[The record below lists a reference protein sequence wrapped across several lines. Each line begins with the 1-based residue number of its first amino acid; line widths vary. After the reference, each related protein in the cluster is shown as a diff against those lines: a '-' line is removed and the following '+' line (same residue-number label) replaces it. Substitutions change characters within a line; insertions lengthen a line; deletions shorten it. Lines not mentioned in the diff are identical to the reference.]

1 MPTLSTRNPP
11 RTLIVGWRS
20 VDWPIVHPLLDAG
33 HLPHLRALVERG
45 ISAPLASP
53 RPLARE
59 ALWATLATGHLAD
72 RHGLLGPA
80 EIRPDRGGV
89 QPTGRRSWRVPAFW
103 EVLEPESIR
112 TACINW
118 PATAPAADWPGLHI
132 DERFAPATGD
142 SFEAWTLPSGS
153 VSPDRLSDPLLDLR
167 IHPADPIQAEIAAL
181 VPRWKELAERKDAR
195 LARLASMLAATI
207 TAHAAATHVAERELW
222 DVLCVVYDLAYA
234 AAVAFGPAD
243 AEHFGD
249 VPTQALLFQDM
260 MLGRLIE
267 LAGPD
272 TTVVVAS
279 PNGISRGPD
288 GALRGHPRGLLVAA
302 GPGIAA
308 DAMLPGVA
316 AADLAP
322 TILARYGLSLP
333 TDGRLIEALAP
344 HAATRAVTID
354 APQATDIPPDPA
366 EALLAEG
373 YTDPVTPEQA
383 SAMAQAAATRLLHWA
398 AARVERGHYAE
409 AATALETALRLRP
422 AMPEALRAL
431 ARCRA
436 LLGDY
441 AGCRPLGE
449 QLLAADPESPWGHLM
464 VGTAYALD
472 GSNAAMAEPYLAS
485 ARELGAEDPA
495 VLSRLGGL
503 AMLRQRPADAELLF
517 RQALAIDPGRAD
529 ALFGLGLA
537 REAEGDAAGAE
548 QAIRR
553 AVQAQYHLPLAHQRL
568 GVLLMAQGRW
578 REAAQE
584 LRTAH
589 GQHPSLPEIDAQL
602 QRAQG
607 HAAAELLRHATLG
620 RPHQPPRQ

>member
-1 MPTLSTRNPP
+1 MAESSSRNLQ

-20 VDWPIVHPLLDAG
+20 VDWPSVYPLLDSG
-33 HLPHLRALVERG
+33 QMPHLHALIERG

-53 RPLARE
+53 RPLVRE
-59 ALWATLATGHLAD
+59 ALWGTLATGRLAD
-72 RHGLLGPA
+72 GHGLLGPA

-89 QPTGRRSWRVPAFW
+89 QPTGRRSWRAPSFW
-103 EVLEPESIR
+103 EVLQTEGLS

-118 PATAPAADWPGLHI
+118 PATSSATDWPGLHI
-132 DERFAPATGD
+132 DERFALPTGD
-142 SFEAWTLPSGS
+142 SFEEWTLPSGS
-153 VSPDRLSDPLLDLR
+153 ASPNRLADPLLDLR
-167 IHPADPIQAEIAAL
+167 IHPADPIQAEVAAFE
-181 VPRWKELAERKDAR
+181 PRWKELAEQKDAR
-195 LARLASMLAATI
+195 LARLVSMLAASFTL
-207 TAHAAATHVAERELW
+207 HAAATYVAEREVW
-222 DVLCVVYDLAYA
+222 DVFSVVYDLAHI
-234 AAVAFGPAD
+234 AAVAFGPTD
-243 AEHFGD
+243 AEYFGS
-249 VPTQALLFQDM
+249 VRTQALLFQDM

-272 TTVVVAS
+272 TTVIVVS
-279 PNGISRGPD
+279 PNGVSRGAD

-302 GPGIAA
+302 GTGIAA

-316 AADLAP
+316 AVDLAP
-322 TILARYGLSLP
+322 TILARYGLSVP
-333 TDGRLIEALAP
+333 TDGRRIEALPP
-344 HAATRAVTID
+344 HAPTRTVSIATV
-354 APQATDIPPDPA
+354 PVPEESPDPA

-383 SAMAQAAATRLLHWA
+383 SAMAQAVATRLLHWA
-398 AARVERGHYAE
+398 AARVERGQYAE

-449 QLLAADPESPWGHLM
+449 RLLAADPESPWGHLM

-472 GSNAAMAEPYLAS
+472 GSDAAMAEPYLAS
-485 ARELGAEDPA
+485 AQELGAEDPA

-503 AMLRQRPADAELLF
+503 AMLRHRPADAEQLF

-529 ALFGLGLA
+529 ALFGLGMA
-537 REAEGDAAGAE
+537 RESQGDAGGAE
-548 QAIRR
+548 QSIRR
-553 AVQAQYHLPLAHQRL
+553 AVQAQYHLPLAHQKL

-584 LRTAH
+584 LQTAH
-589 GQHPSLPEIDAQL
+589 GQQPTLPQIDAQL
-602 QRAQG
+602 QRART
-607 HAAAELLRHATLG
+607 ELLRHSTKDDT
-620 RPHQPPRQ
+620 

>member
-1 MPTLSTRNPP
+1 MLPPGAVST
-11 RTLIVGWRS
+11 
-20 VDWPIVHPLLDAG
+20 
-33 HLPHLRALVERG
+33 
-45 ISAPLASP
+45 
-53 RPLARE
+53 
-59 ALWATLATGHLAD
+59 
-72 RHGLLGPA
+72 
-80 EIRPDRGGV
+80 
-89 QPTGRRSWRVPAFW
+89 
-103 EVLEPESIR
+103 
-112 TACINW
+112 
-118 PATAPAADWPGLHI
+118 
-132 DERFAPATGD
+132 
-142 SFEAWTLPSGS
+142 
-153 VSPDRLSDPLLDLR
+153 DRLSQPLLDLR
-167 IHPADPIQAEIAAL
+167 VHPADPIQAEIAAF

-207 TAHAAATHVAERELW
+207 TAHAAATYVAEREVW
-222 DVLCVVYDLAYA
+222 DVLCVVYDLAHA
-234 AAVAFGPAD
+234 AAIAFGPAD
-243 AEHFGD
+243 VEHFGD
-249 VPTQALLFQDM
+249 VRTQALLFQDM
-260 MLGRLIE
+260 MLGRLVE

-272 TTVVVAS
+272 TGVVVVS
-279 PNGISRGPD
+279 PNGVSRGQD

-322 TILARYGLSLP
+322 TILARYGLSVP
-333 TDGRLIEALAP
+333 TDGRVMEALAP
-344 HAATRAVTID
+344 RAETRAVAINT
-354 APQATDIPPDPA
+354 PPATDTPPNDTPDPA

-398 AARVERGHYAE
+398 AARVERDHCAE

-464 VGTAYALD
+464 VGTAFALD
-472 GSNAAMAEPYLAS
+472 GSDAAMAEPYLAS

-503 AMLRQRPADAELLF
+503 AMLRQRPADAEMLF

-529 ALFGLGLA
+529 ALFGLGVA

-553 AVQAQYHLPLAHQRL
+553 AVQAQYYLPLAHQRL

-578 REAAQE
+578 REAAQV
-584 LRTAH
+584 LQTAR
-589 GQHPSLPEIDAQL
+589 GQQPSLPEIDAQL

-607 HAAAELLRHATLG
+607 HTAAELLRRAMPG
-620 RPHQPPRQ
+620 SPNQPARR